1 MKATA
6 IYSVKKWNE
15 ETYEKISDEMKM
27 TKTSV
32 EYEFKGE
39 LEGTGTVEYLMFYK
53 YFNEKDQHKSSA
65 TYLGLIRF
73 TGKLSG
79 KEGSF
84 VIEDHGVF
92 ENGAADSN
100 LKIIDGSGLDELKN
114 IEGSGFYSADQNGFK
129 FEIDYN
135 F

>member
-15 ETYEKISDEMKM
+15 ETYEKISDKMKM
-27 TKTSV
+27 TKASV